1 MVDGVLGGVLQ
12 RVLNII
18 EREVK
23 IAPGMDADRAIYGLS
38 EFFNLSGDNLRLEFE
53 LMIGMRTGYDIR
65 SSIFHRHPKHFD
77 RLFQSLGAIIHTRQD
92 VAVDVDKIQM
102 NISSSCVA

>member
-1 MVDGVLGGVLQ
+1 LQ

-23 IAPGMDADRAIYGLS
+23 IAPGMDADGAIYRLP
-38 EFFNLSGDNLRLEFE
+38 ELFNLSGDNLRLEFE
-53 LMIGMRTGYDIR
+53 FMIGMRTGYDIG
-65 SSIFHRHPKHFD
+65 SSIFHSHPKHFD
-77 RLFQSLGAIIHTRQD
+77 RLFERLGAIIQTGQD
-92 VAVDVDKIQM
+92 VAVDIYKIQM

>member
-1 MVDGVLGGVLQ
+1 LQ

-23 IAPGMDADRAIYGLS
+23 IAPGMDADRAIYRLS

-53 LMIGMRTGYDIR
+53 FMIGMRTGYDIG
-65 SSIFHRHPKHFD
+65 SPIFHRHPKHFD
-77 RLFQSLGAIIHTRQD
+77 RLFQCLGTIIQTGQD
-92 VAVDVDKIQM
+92 VAVDIYKIQM

>member
-1 MVDGVLGGVLQ
+1 LE

-23 IAPGMDADRAIYGLS
+23 IAPGMDANRTIYRLPKL
-38 EFFNLSGDNLRLEFE
+38 FNLSGDNLRLEFE
-53 LMIGMRTGYDIR
+53 FMIGVRTGYDIG
-65 SSIFHRHPKHFD
+65 SSVFHGHPKHFD
-77 RLFQSLGAIIHTRQD
+77 RLFQRFGAIIQTRQD
-92 VAVDVDKIQM
+92 VAVDIYKIQM

>member
-1 MVDGVLGGVLQ
+1 MQ
-12 RVLNII
+12 RVLNVI

-23 IAPGMDADRAIYGLS
+23 IAPAVDADRAIYSLS
-38 EFFNLSGDNLRLEFE
+38 QFFNLGGDDLRLEFE

-77 RLFQSLGAIIHTRQD
+77 RLFQSLRAIIHTRQD
-92 VAVDVDKIQM
+92 VAVDIDKIQI
-102 NISSSCVA
+102 NISSSWVA